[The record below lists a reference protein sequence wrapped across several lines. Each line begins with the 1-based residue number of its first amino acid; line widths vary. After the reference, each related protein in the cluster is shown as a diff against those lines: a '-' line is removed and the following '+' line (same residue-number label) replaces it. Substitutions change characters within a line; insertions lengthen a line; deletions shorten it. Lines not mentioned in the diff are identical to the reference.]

1 MHDSALVVTL
11 RALLPAHKQKLLDFF
26 SSKFLNRGK
35 NAAIRE
41 KLLRYLV
48 EHIVK
53 GKNSGLEKIT
63 VYRAVFGVSEP
74 DAAKLDSLMNDV
86 LELVRK
92 MIAWQKFEKETSTAR
107 ELVYLASYYQEND
120 LVEKGFSALHRAQKL
135 INDPDELGLEQY
147 YDRYLF
153 WKATVSLKSY
163 LHLRRDDLDLPDAIR
178 AFDTYYVA
186 ERLYLCCL
194 LLSQS
199 RLVKVDTSLYGIFR
213 NYLTTLNQIY
223 ISEKPL
229 IGILEQIAVFLSA
242 PTLFTRESLNTLRLK
257 IKAVSFNLK
266 PELLTALEMFVCNL
280 YIARVNANEWDFL
293 ADLFELQKERVESG
307 RIYTEGMLSPSE
319 YQSITVAGLRVGEM
333 DWTLNFIENNKLKIL
348 GYEQSLEP
356 YKYNIAN
363 YLFYNKDYEQCL
375 DNLKEGHYEDHHYK
389 VWARILELKVYYE
402 TIPEIVA
409 SKLSAAKMF
418 FHRDELL
425 PDEKKALFNTFVDV
439 LKQIVSSNTLGNE
452 KRIQRILQ
460 KVKETPYIAE
470 RYWLTEKLEEMLKK
484 ARKGHRAT

>member
-1 MHDSALVVTL
+1 MDDSVLVVTL

-35 NAAIRE
+35 NAPVRE

-48 EHIVK
+48 EHIAK
-53 GKNSGLEKIT
+53 GKNSLLEKLT
-63 VYRAVFGVSEP
+63 VCQAVFGLSEP
-74 DAAKLDSLMNDV
+74 DTAKLDSLMNEV

-92 MIAWQKFEKETSTAR
+92 MIAWQKFEKETGTAR
-107 ELVYLASYYQEND
+107 ELVYLAGYYQEND

-135 INDPDELGLEQY
+135 LHNPGELSLNQY
-147 YDRYLF
+147 YDHYLL

-163 LHLRRDDLDLPDAIR
+163 LHLRRDDLDLPHAIR
-178 AFDTYYVA
+178 AFDTYYIA

-199 RLVKVDTSLYGIFR
+199 RLVKIDTSLYNIFR
-213 NYLTTLNQIY
+213 DYQTILHLNY
-223 ISEKPL
+223 SFEDPL
-229 IGILEQIAVFLSA
+229 IGILEQIASFLSA
-242 PTLFTRESLNTLRLK
+242 PTLFTREELSALRLK
-257 IKAVSFNLK
+257 IRAVSFRLD
-266 PELLTALEMFVCNL
+266 PGLLTALEMFICNL
-280 YIARVNANEWDFL
+280 CIARVNANEWDFL
-293 ADLFELQKERVESG
+293 PDLFELQKERVESG
-307 RIYTEGMLSPSE
+307 RIYTDGMLSPSE
-319 YQSITVAGLRVGEM
+319 YQSITVAGLRLGEM
-333 DWTLNFIENNKLKIL
+333 DWTLQFIEENKLRIL

-363 YLFYNKDYEQCL
+363 YLFYNKDYEKCL
-375 DNLKEGHYEDHHYK
+375 DHLQEGHYEDHHYK

-425 PDEKKALFNTFVDV
+425 PDEKKTLFNTFVDV
-439 LKQIVSSNTLGNE
+439 LKQMVSSNTLGNE
-452 KRIQRILQ
+452 KRIKRILQ
-460 KVKETPYIAE
+460 KVKTTPYIAE

-484 ARKGHRAT
+484 ARKTHRAA